1 MRGAPREAHPKGND
15 FLAYALWYA
24 KLGFRVIPLKERS
37 KEPLIADWP
46 NKATTDEATIRGWWA
61 KWPKANIGLATGRYG
76 DGYFCVLDFDPRNGG
91 DWYGEAGPET
101 LPPTWVVHTG
111 GGGRHYY
118 YRTRELL
125 RGAKLEAGVDLKGEG
140 GYVVAPPSIHPEGG
154 PYVWEVGAAPGDM
167 PIGEVPEW
175 VLREAA
181 GEGAPENGGGGR
193 RPALWRMPPPIP
205 KGMRHDYLVS
215 LAGALWG
222 AGVRESEVE
231 AVLWGVLELFET
243 REDFDPVAE
252 IGGILKGLKGWE
264 GEGLDLAIVLRSLP
278 KAVRA
283 IVMREVTGAAVSATP
298 KANSEGVAD
307 GKGAG
312 EKGESKEKKGRK
324 AKPPSPEDI
333 KAILLRYK
341 WVKWQGALWQ
351 VSKPKLL
358 RVDLDRIHG
367 VLKQNGLDVGKETLK
382 SYIAD
387 IMADIPK
394 PPLEGLVVSPEPT
407 YGVVGGVRGLWFR
420 DGDSLYVV
428 TPNEV
433 RRYAEGQWPE
443 GVYALDLGESGVLPD
458 WAGEVEHLLAYW
470 GGSTTRLSCDPRVAL
485 AMFLPVLFGQGH
497 IGIILRGAAR
507 SGKSTLLKAMA
518 YLRLGRKPNTPSGGA
533 NMRDLMAVLHREQIV
548 FFDEVNTFSPELQE
562 TLKRMITGDGT
573 IMRALYTDLGKVE
586 TELKGSAVFCTTNLE
601 KLASDLRTRCFVW
614 DLEEKGG
621 SLLEAEILAFCG
633 KLWRKAL
640 GGAIKLY
647 QLAAKLKPPPNSLLP
662 QVRFRDWLSWA
673 YRYAIVLGVEKEFVA
688 FVAKSKR
695 AAHRGDRYDFL
706 LDAITHPDFDPSKE
720 YTISDLIVLG
730 APSPDEAK
738 RVQHALNSEGVR
750 ADLIALALDAGYNLR
765 IEKRWD
771 TKKGRDRYKFIF
783 SPLQTGAS
791 NYLRELL
798 QSVGIEPDWEGDWD
812 GEAAPPSE
820 NGHAPTPEVH
830 APSPAPQI
838 APPVPEPLSQ
848 NGHAPTP
855 EVHTPPPA
863 PEKAPIP
870 LPVSL
875 SEVKKA
881 VQKAAPPPE
890 PVRGAAEGAPAGVG
904 DGVPMAPP
912 EKPMAIAVQ
921 SAQSP
926 EPFPLTP
933 EEKESHERAIAG
945 LREELARL
953 PKPGGLLQQ
962 RGTPIAGWGWAL
974 APPELTEY
982 LRALAFFCATEASRT
997 SVIREMQ
1004 SLWWAAGKYLWDL
1017 TAFEPTR
1024 EAIAGMFLARAS
1036 YLSLEAATDP
1046 NMREAAVW
1054 LAGAAHNVFFRV
1066 RPPEVLLEIL
1076 LATPPPSEYD
1086 PCKVPHYRMA
1096 VCYMIAAHWVLT
1108 GRPPEALTDWVFGWR
1123 CEPQDAEALLL
1134 LSLGRQKMGQA
1145 CAHLYLGDLPF

>member
-1 MRGAPREAHPKGND
+1 MKGAPHTTHPKGRE
-15 FLAYALWYA
+15 FLDAAIGYA
-24 KLGFRVIPLKERS
+24 KLGFRVLPLKERD
-37 KEPLIADWP
+37 KRPLIEDWP
-46 NKATTDEATIRGWWA
+46 NNATTDEATIRGWWA
-61 KWPKANIGLATGRYG
+61 KWPKANIGIATGRYG
-76 DGYFCVLDFDPRNGG
+76 GGYFCVLDFDPRNGG
-91 DWYGEAGPET
+91 GWYGDAGPET

-125 RGAKLEAGVDLKGEG
+125 RGAKLLSGVDLKGEG

-154 PYVWEVGAAPGDM
+154 AYVWEVGAGPGDM
-167 PIGEVPEW
+167 PIGGVPEW

-181 GEGAPENGGGGR
+181 GEGATENGVGGR

-231 AVLWGVLELFET
+231 AVLWGALELFET

-252 IGGILKGLKGWE
+252 IGGIIKGLKGWE
-264 GEGLDLAIVLRSLP
+264 GEGLDLGRIVRSLP
-278 KAVRA
+278 EPVRA

-307 GKGAG
+307 GQGSG

-324 AKPPSPEDI
+324 AKTPSPEDI

-367 VLKQNGLDVGKETLK
+367 VLKQNGLDIGKETLK

-394 PPLEGLVVSPEPT
+394 SPLEGLVVSPEPT

-458 WAGEVEHLLAYW
+458 WDGEVEHLLAYW
-470 GGSTTRLSCDPRVAL
+470 DGITTRLSCDPRVAL

-507 SGKSTLLKAMA
+507 SGKSTLLKALA
-518 YLRLGRKPNTPSGGA
+518 NLRLGRKPNTPSGGA

-573 IMRALYTDLGKVE
+573 VMRALYTDLGKVE

-633 KLWRKAL
+633 KLWRLAL

-647 QLAAKLKPPPNSLLP
+647 QQAAKLKPPPTSLLP

-673 YRYAIVLGVEKEFVA
+673 YRYAVVLGVEKEFVA
-688 FVAKSKR
+688 YVAKSKR
-695 AAHRGDRYDFL
+695 AAHRGDRYEFL

-791 NYLRELL
+791 GYLRELL
-798 QSVGIEPDWEGDWD
+798 QSVGIEPDWGGDWD
-812 GEAAPPSE
+812 GEAAPSAEP
-820 NGHAPTPEVH
+820 GHTPMPEVQ
-830 APSPAPQI
+830 PPTPAPQM
-838 APPVPEPLSQ
+838 APPVPEP
-848 NGHAPTP
+848 AP
-855 EVHTPPPA
+855 V
-863 PEKAPIP
+863 
-870 LPVSL
+870 
-875 SEVKKA
+875 
-881 VQKAAPPPE
+881 AAQS
-890 PVRGAAEGAPAGVG
+890 APAEVG
-904 DGVPMAPP
+904 GGVPMASPPP
-912 EKPMAIAVQ
+912 EKPEAIAVQ
-921 SAQSP
+921 SAHSP
-926 EPFPLTP
+926 APLTP
-933 EEKESHERAIAG
+933 EEIEREIER
-945 LREELARL
+945 LREALMRL
-953 PKPGGLLQQ
+953 PKPGGILRQ
-962 RGTPIAGWGWAL
+962 RSAPIEGVHYAP
-974 APPELTEY
+974 APPEVTEY
-982 LRALAFFCATEASRT
+982 LRALVCAHAAEAAE
-997 SVIREMQ
+997 IGG
-1004 SLWWAAGKYLWDL
+1004 LWEAGRRWGTAAGFL
-1017 TAFEPTR
+1017 TILAAFDPTR
-1024 EAIAGMFLARAS
+1024 EVIAAALLARAGRCG
-1036 YLSLEAATDP
+1036 LWAAQDAGLRGP
-1046 NMREAAVW
+1046 AVQLAKAAE
-1054 LAGAAHNVFFRV
+1054 LVFFGEA
-1066 RPPEVLLEIL
+1066 PPDAILEVLLE
-1076 LATPPPSEYD
+1076 TPYPTEYD
-1086 PCKVPHYRMA
+1086 PCLADHYREA
-1096 VCYMIAAHWVLT
+1096 AGCLVAAHWVLT
-1108 GRPPEALTDWVFGWR
+1108 GGDPKRLAGWFWPGRWDCEAVEEMLSF
-1123 CEPQDAEALLL
+1123 
-1134 LSLGRQKMGQA
+1134 SLGHEKKWQA

>member
-1 MRGAPREAHPKGND
+1 MRGAPHTTHPKGREILD
-15 FLAYALWYA
+15 AAIGYA
-24 KLGFRVIPLKERS
+24 KLGFRVLPLKPGT

-46 NKATTDEATIRGWWA
+46 NNATTDEATIRGWWA
-61 KWPKANIGLATGRYG
+61 KWPKANIGIATGRYEG
-76 DGYFCVLDFDPRNGG
+76 GYFCVLDFDPRNGG

-118 YRTRELL
+118 YRTREPL

-154 PYVWEVGAAPGDM
+154 AYVWEVGAGPGDR

-181 GEGAPENGGGGR
+181 GEGASENGAGGR
-193 RPALWRMPPPIP
+193 RPSLWRMPPPIP

-215 LAGALWG
+215 LAGVLWG

-252 IGGILKGLKGWE
+252 ISGIIKGLKGWE
-264 GEGLDLAIVLRSLP
+264 GEGLDLGRIVRSLP
-278 KAVRA
+278 EPVRA
-283 IVMREVTGAAVSATP
+283 IVMREVAGAAVSTTP

-324 AKPPSPEDI
+324 SKTPDLEDI
-333 KAILLRYK
+333 KAILWRYK

-351 VSKPKLL
+351 VSKPTLF
-358 RVDLDRIHG
+358 RVDLDRVHG
-367 VLKQNGLDVGKETLK
+367 LLKQNGLDVGKETLK
-382 SYIAD
+382 SYMPD
-387 IMADIPK
+387 IMADIPRD
-394 PPLEGLVVSPEPT
+394 PLEGLVVTPEPT

-420 DGDSLYVV
+420 HRADLYVV
-428 TPNEV
+428 TPDEV
-433 RRYAEGQWPE
+433 RRYPAGQWPD
-443 GVYALDLGESGVLPD
+443 GVYTLNTGDAGVLPD
-458 WAGEVEHLLAYW
+458 WDGDVKHLLVYW
-470 GGSTTRLSCDPRVAL
+470 EGSTTRLSCDPRVAL
-485 AMFLPVLFGQGH
+485 AMFLPMLFGQGH
-497 IGIILRGAAR
+497 IGLILRGAAR
-507 SGKSTLLKAMA
+507 SGKSTLSRALA
-518 YLRLGRKPNTPSGGA
+518 YLRLGRETGTPTGGT

-562 TLKRMITGDGT
+562 TLKRMITHDRT
-573 IMRALYTDLGKVE
+573 IMRALYTDLERVE
-586 TELKGSAVFCTTNLE
+586 TELRGSAIFCTTQLE
-601 KLASDLRTRCFVW
+601 RLASDLRTRCFVW

-647 QLAAKLKPPPNSLLP
+647 QQAAKLKPPPNSLLP

-673 YRYAIVLGVEKEFVA
+673 YRYAQVLGVADQFVA
-688 FVAKSKR
+688 YVAKSKR
-695 AAHRGDRYDFL
+695 AAHRGDRYEFL
-706 LDAITHPDFDPSKE
+706 LDAISHPDFDPQKE
-720 YTISDLIVLG
+720 YTIWELIALG
-730 APSPDEAK
+730 SPSPDEAK

-750 ADLIALALDAGYNLR
+750 SDLIALALDAGYNLR

-771 TKKGRDRYKFIF
+771 TKKGRDRYRFIF
-783 SPLQTGAS
+783 SPLQTGVS
-791 NYLRELL
+791 GHLRELL
-798 QSVGIEPDWEGDWD
+798 ESVGIEPDWEGDWD
-812 GEAAPPSE
+812 GEVAPPSE
-820 NGHAPTPEVH
+820 
-830 APSPAPQI
+830 
-838 APPVPEPLSQ
+838 

-890 PVRGAAEGAPAGVG
+890 PVRGAAQSAPAEVG
-904 DGVPMAPP
+904 GGVPMASPPP
-912 EKPMAIAVQ
+912 EKPVAIAVQ
-921 SAQSP
+921 SAP
-926 EPFPLTP
+926 PLEPLLPMP
-933 EEKESHERAIAG
+933 VAHEGAIAE
-945 LREELARL
+945 LREALTRL
-953 PKPGGLLQQ
+953 PKPEGLLRQ
-962 RGTPIAGWGWAL
+962 RGTPLVGWGWAL
-974 APPELTEY
+974 APLELTEY
-982 LRALAFFCATEASRT
+982 LRALAFFCATEACRT
-997 SVIREMQ
+997 SVIREIQ
-1004 SLWWAAGKYLWDL
+1004 ALWGRAGEYLWDL

-1024 EAIAGMFLARAS
+1024 EAIGGMFLARAA

-1046 NMREAAVW
+1046 NMREAAVD
-1054 LAGAAHNVFFRV
+1054 LAGAAYNVFFRV

-1096 VCYMIAAHWVLT
+1096 VCYMIVAHWVLT
-1108 GRPPEALTDWVFGWR
+1108 GRPPEALTDWILGLR
-1123 CEPQDAEALLL
+1123 CDPKDAEALLRRT
-1134 LSLGRQKMGQA
+1134 LGRQKMGQA
-1145 CAHLYLGDLPF
+1145 CAHLYLGAPAEGPENRTGAGGLSPGGG

>member
-1 MRGAPREAHPKGND
+1 MKGSPPFAHPKGRD
-15 FLAYALWYA
+15 FLAIALWYA
-24 KLGFRVIPLKERS
+24 KLGFRVIPLKERA

-61 KWPKANIGLATGRYG
+61 KWPKANIGIATGRYR
-76 DGYFCVLDFDPRNGG
+76 DGCFCVLDFDPRNGG
-91 DWYGEAGPET
+91 GWYGDAGPET

-118 YRTRELL
+118 YKTPYPL
-125 RGAKLEAGVDLKGEG
+125 RGRKLKDGVDLKGEG

-154 PYVWEVGAAPGDM
+154 PYVWEVGAEPGDM

-181 GEGAPENGGGGR
+181 GAGASENGGGER

-215 LAGALWG
+215 LAGALRG

-252 IGGILKGLKGWE
+252 ISGIIKGLKGWE

-283 IVMREVTGAAVSATP
+283 IVMREVTGAAVSTTP

-324 AKPPSPEDI
+324 SKTPDLEDI
-333 KAILLRYK
+333 KAILWRYK

-351 VSKPKLL
+351 VSKPTLF
-358 RVDLDRIHG
+358 RVDLDRVHG
-367 VLKQNGLDVGKETLK
+367 LLKQNGLDVGKETLK
-382 SYIAD
+382 SYMPD
-387 IMADIPK
+387 IMADIPRD
-394 PPLEGLVVSPEPT
+394 PLEGLVVTPEPT

-420 DGDSLYVV
+420 HRADLYVV
-428 TPNEV
+428 TPDEV
-433 RRYAEGQWPE
+433 RRYPAGQWPD
-443 GVYALDLGESGVLPD
+443 GVYTLNTGDAGVLPD
-458 WAGEVEHLLAYW
+458 WDGDVKHLLVYW
-470 GGSTTRLSCDPRVAL
+470 EGSTTRLSCDPRVAL
-485 AMFLPVLFGQGH
+485 AMFLPMLFGQGH
-497 IGIILRGAAR
+497 IGLILRGAAR
-507 SGKSTLLKAMA
+507 SGKSTLSRALA
-518 YLRLGRKPNTPSGGA
+518 YLRLGRETGTPTGGT

-562 TLKRMITGDGT
+562 TLKRMITHDRT
-573 IMRALYTDLGKVE
+573 IMRALYTDLERVE
-586 TELKGSAVFCTTNLE
+586 TELRGSAIFCTTQLE
-601 KLASDLRTRCFVW
+601 RLASDLRTRCFVW

-647 QLAAKLKPPPNSLLP
+647 QQAAKLKPPPTSLLP

-673 YRYAIVLGVEKEFVA
+673 YRYAVVLGVEKEFVA

-695 AAHRGDRYDFL
+695 AAHRGDRYEFL

-750 ADLIALALDAGYNLR
+750 SDLIALALDAGYNLR

-791 NYLRELL
+791 GYLRELL
-798 QSVGIEPDWEGDWD
+798 QSVGIDPDWEGDGD
-812 GEAAPPSE
+812 GEVALTADPPSP

-830 APSPAPQI
+830 PPTPAPQI
-838 APPVPEPLSQ
+838 APEPVP
-848 NGHAPTP
+848 
-855 EVHTPPPA
+855 V
-863 PEKAPIP
+863 
-870 LPVSL
+870 V
-875 SEVKKA
+875 
-881 VQKAAPPPE
+881 
-890 PVRGAAEGAPAGVG
+890 AEGSPVDVG
-904 DGVPMAPP
+904 ETAPP
-912 EKPMAIAVQ
+912 EKPLAIAVQ
-921 SAQSP
+921 APPPPDLSLP
-926 EPFPLTP
+926 TP
-933 EEKESHERAIAG
+933 EEIEREIER
-945 LREELARL
+945 LREALTRL
-953 PKPGGLLQQ
+953 PKPGGILRQ
-962 RGTPIAGWGWAL
+962 RGAPIEGVPYAE
-974 APPELTEY
+974 APPEVPEY
-982 LRALAFFCATEASRT
+982 LRALACAHATEAAEACGSGR
-997 SVIREMQ
+997 VWEAGHR
-1004 SLWWAAGKYLWDL
+1004 WGVAAGFLTIL
-1017 TAFEPTR
+1017 TAFDPTR
-1024 EAIAGMFLARAS
+1024 EAIAAALLARAGRCG
-1036 YLSLEAATDP
+1036 LWAAQDAGLRGP
-1046 NMREAAVW
+1046 AVQLAKAAE
-1054 LAGAAHNVFFRV
+1054 LVFFGEA
-1066 RPPEVLLEIL
+1066 PPDAILEVLLE
-1076 LATPPPSEYD
+1076 TPYPTEYD
-1086 PCKVPHYRMA
+1086 PCLADHYREA
-1096 VCYMIAAHWVLT
+1096 AGCLVAAHWVLT
-1108 GRPPEALTDWVFGWR
+1108 GGDPKRLAGWFWPGRWDCEAVEEMLSF
-1123 CEPQDAEALLL
+1123 
-1134 LSLGRQKMGQA
+1134 SLGHEKMWQA

>member
-1 MRGAPREAHPKGND
+1 MRGAPPQPQDKGKGRD
-15 FLAYALWYA
+15 FLPYALWLTQ
-24 KLGFRVIPLKERS
+24 KLGLRVFPLVPGKKIPL
-37 KEPLIADWP
+37 IP
-46 NKATTDEATIRGWWA
+46 NWQNEATTDEAKIREWWR
-61 KWPKANIGLATGRYG
+61 KWPNANIGIVTGEYR
-76 DGYFCVLDFDPRNGG
+76 DGYFYVLDFDPRNGG
-91 DWYGEAGPET
+91 DWWDDVGEDV
-101 LPPTWVVHTG
+101 LPPTWVVHTPS
-111 GGGRHYY
+111 GGRHFY
-118 YRTRELL
+118 YRSPEPL
-125 RGAKLEAGVDLKGEG
+125 RCAKLRHGVDLKGKG
-140 GYVVAPPSIHPEGG
+140 GYVVSPPSVLFDDDGNPIGD
-154 PYVWEVGAAPGDM
+154 YDYEVGRM
-167 PIGEVPEW
+167 PKDLGMCEGPRW
-175 VLREAA
+175 VLDELQ
-181 GEGAPENGGGGR
+181 GKGGGGAGVGKEGAQL
-193 RPALWRMPPPIP
+193 ALWRMPPPIP
-205 KGMRHDYLVS
+205 KGKRHDYLVS

-231 AVLWGVLELFET
+231 AVLWGALELFET

-252 IGGILKGLKGWE
+252 IGGIIKGLKGWE
-264 GEGLDLAIVLRSLP
+264 GEGLDLGRIVRSLP
-278 KAVRA
+278 EPVRA

-307 GKGAG
+307 GQGSG

-324 AKPPSPEDI
+324 AKTPSPEDI

-367 VLKQNGLDVGKETLK
+367 VLKQNGLDIGKETLK

-394 PPLEGLVVSPEPT
+394 SPLEGLVVSPEPT

-458 WAGEVEHLLAYW
+458 WDGEVEHLLAYW
-470 GGSTTRLSCDPRVAL
+470 DGITTRLSCDPRVAL

-497 IGIILRGAAR
+497 IGLILRGAAR
-507 SGKSTLLKAMA
+507 SGKSTLLKALA

-573 IMRALYTDLGKVE
+573 VMRALYTDLGKVE

-647 QLAAKLKPPPNSLLP
+647 QQAAKLKPPPTSLLP

-673 YRYAIVLGVEKEFVA
+673 YRYAVVLGVENDFVA
-688 FVAKSKR
+688 YVAKSKR
-695 AAHRGDRYDFL
+695 AAHRGDRYEFL

-791 NYLRELL
+791 GYLRELL
-798 QSVGIEPDWEGDWD
+798 QSVGIEPDWGGDWD
-812 GEAAPPSE
+812 GEAAPSAEP
-820 NGHAPTPEVH
+820 GHTPMPEVQ
-830 APSPAPQI
+830 PPTPAPQM
-838 APPVPEPLSQ
+838 APPVPEP
-848 NGHAPTP
+848 APVAAQSAP
-855 EVHTPPPA
+855 AEVGGGVPT
-863 PEKAPIP
+863 
-870 LPVSL
+870 
-875 SEVKKA
+875 
-881 VQKAAPPPE
+881 APPS
-890 PVRGAAEGAPAGVG
+890 
-904 DGVPMAPP
+904 P
-912 EKPMAIAVQ
+912 EKPVAIAVQ
-921 SAQSP
+921 SAHSP
-926 EPFPLTP
+926 APLTP
-933 EEKESHERAIAG
+933 EEIEREIER
-945 LREELARL
+945 LREALMRL
-953 PKPGGLLQQ
+953 PKPGGILRQ
-962 RGTPIAGWGWAL
+962 RSAPIEGVHYAP
-974 APPELTEY
+974 APPEVTEY
-982 LRALAFFCATEASRT
+982 LRALVCAHAAEAAE
-997 SVIREMQ
+997 IGG
-1004 SLWWAAGKYLWDL
+1004 LWEAGRRWGTAAGFL
-1017 TAFEPTR
+1017 TILAAFDPTR
-1024 EAIAGMFLARAS
+1024 EVIAAALLARAGRCG
-1036 YLSLEAATDP
+1036 LWAAQDAGLRGP
-1046 NMREAAVW
+1046 AVQLAKAAE
-1054 LAGAAHNVFFRV
+1054 LVFFGEA
-1066 RPPEVLLEIL
+1066 PPDAILEVLLG
-1076 LATPPPSEYD
+1076 TPYPTEYD
-1086 PCKVPHYRMA
+1086 PCLADHYREA
-1096 VCYMIAAHWVLT
+1096 VGCLVAAHWVLT
-1108 GRPPEALTDWVFGWR
+1108 GGDPKRLAGWFWPGRWDCEAVEEMLSF
-1123 CEPQDAEALLL
+1123 
-1134 LSLGRQKMGQA
+1134 SLGHEKKWQA
-1145 CAHLYLGDLPF
+1145 CAHLYLGDRTF